1 MNYSLTCPNCG
12 TKLSLFA
19 GQIKARK
26 GTVRCTRCG
35 NHVKYDLD
43 RPASGARAFWP
54 QTEVPFKPGAQK
66 RFLSIA
72 NAKKQ
77 NPSFTGFSAPLPKE
91 TNAPRIPPAFD
102 RSQNQFQ
109 KFDLKTGKILPDTDK

>member
-1 MNYSLTCPNCG
+1 MNFSLTCPHCG
-12 TKLSLFA
+12 TQLSLFER
-19 GQIKARK
+19 QIKARK

-35 NHVKYDLD
+35 NRVKYDLD
-43 RPASGARAFWP
+43 HPASGARAFWP

-77 NPSFTGFSAPLPKE
+77 NPAFTGISAPLPKE
-91 TNAPRIPPAFD
+91 PAAPRIPPAFD
-102 RSQNQFQ
+102 RTQNQFQ
-109 KFDLKTGKILPDTDK
+109 KFDPKTGTILPDTDK